1 MLLAAPTARAQA
13 AADVPVQLVKLESGG
28 LSPLDLPLS
37 RVLGGSVTLKLT
49 AKEQQSPTV
58 TVRSPDSSGAWVA
71 RAKCQPPASDSIVL
85 AKEGA
90 CADAARVLR
99 STAGARLE
107 IRSSDGKRGAD
118 LVVAAAP
125 ELAATA
131 VSSPAMVADGGLW
144 ESAPSDALEAL
155 SKKGG
160 TALVKAG
167 TGFVALKVPAKPE
180 QPKPVGACVDNRKPL
195 DPQQHM
201 VQCFK
206 LIGAHEQTD
215 GRVRVCVDAT
225 DPQLPRY
232 CAPKLDKLRE
242 AEKTPFGEACA
253 DPTEI
258 PPNQPLDVFVIHR
271 EGWVP
276 EVDPPLWKAPCP
288 PWPASPGA
296 SASSAV
302 GPGVGFLSLPDAHTT
317 SLTTSISVSGWSGR
331 RAPRSP
337 TKTRRWA
344 GPLTAGA
351 IFPAQRFEF
360 HPRPNE
366 FLELKI
372 KLEEKA
378 EKPTE
383 ITITKPLRVKRA
395 FRVALRTGIGAT
407 YSPLDRKYEA
417 RASGNPNNPG
427 KEVVVAAGDG
437 AGIGNA
443 ELMLGVSWFS
453 EDVDS
458 NEYRPVFSMFAG
470 LGVFSAG
477 KTGVDA
483 FTSLVAGPE
492 LSLGKDFSFALIA
505 GVRRT
510 EVLEGDLKD
519 GSALPAGVD
528 NVPTVFSV
536 TPTFG
541 LMINLSPYVFS
552 KPGST

>member
-1 MLLAAPTARAQA
+1 MAMLLAAPTARAQA

-276 EVDPPLWKAPCP
+276 EVDPGG
-288 PWPASPGA
+288 PAG
-296 SASSAV
+296 
-302 GPGVGFLSLPDAHTT
+302 
-317 SLTTSISVSGWSGR
+317 SVSVIWGGGTP
-331 RAPRSP
+331 RAEKSDKD
-337 TKTRRWA
+337 KTLG
-344 GPLTAGA
+344 GPPDCRGD
-351 IFPAQRFEF
+351 FPAQRFEF